1 MMTGGS
7 MLVYL
12 SFFNRLV
19 DRYPSLQP
27 YDLITGLR
35 QRDDL
40 FQLILEKDCYLSSK
54 LLYVRHETRRCAKIV
69 DRSHLFISIRS
80 VKGFPTC
87 QAAKS
92 ICWQSKQG
100 SLD

>member
-27 YDLITGLR
+27 YHLITGLP

-40 FQLILEKDCYLSSK
+40 LQLMSEKDCHGGPE
-54 LLYVRHETRRCAKIV
+54 LLHVRHETFRCA
-69 DRSHLFISIRS
+69 
-80 VKGFPTC
+80 
-87 QAAKS
+87 
-92 ICWQSKQG
+92 
-100 SLD
+100 